1 MTEKISYEKTDHVY
15 RAVFLEN
22 QYLKVMVLPELGGR
36 IQRAYDKTNGY
47 DFVYYNHVIK
57 PALVGLTGPCIRQAL
72 TYPENLGEGRLEGT
86 RDNHLWY
93 HLGLAEKEQGHEEEA
108 RRRFEKATE
117 GSREIGSAMFYY
129 DQPADMVLYQGLAL
143 RELGDEKGACACFNS
158 LLDYGE
164 RHLEDRPQVDYF
176 AVSLPDFLV
185 FEEDRTLA
193 DQVHCH
199 YLMGLACFGYGR
211 KEEASRAFRRA
222 LELDN
227 SHLNCRIYL
236 EMAEETAG

>member
-1 MTEKISYEKTDHVY
+1 M
-15 RAVFLEN
+15 R
-22 QYLKVMVLPELGGR
+22 R
-36 IQRAYDKTNGY
+36 
-47 DFVYYNHVIK
+47 K
-57 PALVGLTGPCIRQAL
+57 PAAALRRLQRVAGRSEAPCSTTTSRR
-72 TYPENLGEGRLEGT
+72 TWSST
-86 RDNHLWY
+86 R
-93 HLGLAEKEQGHEEEA
+93 
-108 RRRFEKATE
+108 
-117 GSREIGSAMFYY
+117 
-129 DQPADMVLYQGLAL
+129 GLAL

>member
-1 MTEKISYEKTDHVY
+1 M
-15 RAVFLEN
+15 
-22 QYLKVMVLPELGGR
+22 
-36 IQRAYDKTNGY
+36 
-47 DFVYYNHVIK
+47 
-57 PALVGLTGPCIRQAL
+57 
-72 TYPENLGEGRLEGT
+72 
-86 RDNHLWY
+86 
-93 HLGLAEKEQGHEEEA
+93 
-108 RRRFEKATE
+108 
-117 GSREIGSAMFYY
+117 
-129 DQPADMVLYQGLAL
+129 
-143 RELGDEKGACACFNS
+143 
-158 LLDYGE
+158 
-164 RHLEDRPQVDYF
+164 DYF
-176 AVSLPDFLV
+176 AVSLQDFLV

>member
-57 PALVGLTGPCIRQAL
+57 PALVGLTGPWIRQAL

-93 HLGLAEKEQGHEEEA
+93 HL
-108 RRRFEKATE
+108 
-117 GSREIGSAMFYY
+117 
-129 DQPADMVLYQGLAL
+129 GLAL

-176 AVSLPDFLV
+176 AVSLPDFFV

>member
-1 MTEKISYEKTDHVY
+1 
-15 RAVFLEN
+15 
-22 QYLKVMVLPELGGR
+22 
-36 IQRAYDKTNGY
+36 
-47 DFVYYNHVIK
+47 
-57 PALVGLTGPCIRQAL
+57 
-72 TYPENLGEGRLEGT
+72 
-86 RDNHLWY
+86 
-93 HLGLAEKEQGHEEEA
+93 
-108 RRRFEKATE
+108 
-117 GSREIGSAMFYY
+117 MFYY

-143 RELGDEKGACACFNS
+143 RELGDERGACACFNS

-164 RHLEDRPQVDYF
+164 RHLEDRPRVDYF

-211 KEEASRAFRRA
+211 KEEASRAFRRD